1 MYSNGEHWYNNKNAV
16 NIASGLVIY
25 ISCLQSMGFENIY
38 EIEISESMINP
49 GCHVKLLTGILW
61 EKWAKKRCEKVLNF
75 AENYTWFAWGG
86 TNNILNDT
94 SSNLMSTLLRS
105 LWKRQQYIWGIE
117 LLQWFKILWRKYSTK
132 SSKYDMVIIKKK
144 ICV

>member
-1 MYSNGEHWYNNKNAV
+1 
-16 NIASGLVIY
+16 
-25 ISCLQSMGFENIY
+25 MGFENIY

-86 TNNILNDT
+86 TNNISNNT

-105 LWKRQQYIWGIE
+105 LWKRQKYIWVIE

-132 SSKYDMVIIKKK
+132 SSKYDMFNI
-144 ICV
+144 